1 MKINSS
7 IGPRKLIFFPG
18 EKILNQF
25 RIFNRYLIPYWS
37 LEALVLLIVLIT
49 TILGLLGPALA
60 GITIDR
66 AFLKHDL
73 YLFRMLLLLSLLLA
87 VFTGALAIIRNY
99 LTAYIGRM
107 LTFDLRR
114 DYTRHLFRLS
124 FTDFHR
130 RPTGEQ
136 LYRLDSDLS
145 TAAGLASESIPRI
158 LVTTSHFIFL
168 AGICLYLEWK
178 LTLVAILITP
188 LFYLHSRYFGRR
200 QKDITR
206 SFKEAS
212 QDSNTM
218 IQDALANIKLI
229 KAFGRDRWAVRTYLH
244 HRLRIIRFGLHRV
257 RVSITGNLSAG
268 LLNSIV
274 LLGFTYYLG
283 ARVIAG
289 SLSLGELVALTI
301 YLTQL
306 FVAIKGMGG
315 LYRDVMVKLV
325 SWDRVRE
332 TLGLAV
338 REEKPG
344 AVSLTDLRGIISCRS
359 LSFSYSPGRTTL
371 NGINLQIYPG
381 QFVGL
386 VGPSGSG
393 KTTLLML
400 LLRLIEP
407 DRGEIIIDGHNLEEI
422 RWSSLQPFLGI
433 ALQEAFLLNLS
444 IAENLRFGRT
454 EATEEEIRE
463 ALEIADMTETVRE
476 MDNGADS
483 MVGESGSR
491 LSEGQQQ
498 RLNIARAVIG
508 RPRILILDE
517 ATSAVGFDSE
527 ARILNRIRSRLP
539 ETTIISATHRIDTL
553 KEADRIL
560 VLNEGDLVETGT
572 YRELSKS
579 NGFFHSLCRD
589 QLK

>member
-1 MKINSS
+1 MMRQRPSTLK
-7 IGPRKLIFFPG
+7 
-18 EKILNQF
+18 QF

-49 TILGLLGPALA
+49 TILGLMGPALA

-66 AFLKHDL
+66 ALLKHDL

-87 VFTGALAIIRNY
+87 VFTGSISIIRNY

-168 AGICLYLEWK
+168 TGICLYLEWR
-178 LTLVAILITP
+178 LTLVALIITP

-206 SFKEAS
+206 SFKKAS

-229 KAFGRDRWAVRTYLH
+229 KAFGRDRWAVRIYLH

-268 LLNSIV
+268 ILNSVV

-344 AVSLTDLRGIISCRS
+344 AVALADLRGIISCRS
-359 LSFSYSPGRTTL
+359 LSFSYNPDKTTL
-371 NGINLQIYPG
+371 DGINLQIYPG

-400 LLRLIEP
+400 LLRLIDP
-407 DRGEIIIDGHNLEEI
+407 DQGDIIIDGHNLEEI
-422 RWSSLQPFLGI
+422 KWSSLQPFLGI

-444 IAENLRFGRT
+444 IAENLRFGRP

-463 ALEIADMTETVRE
+463 ALEIADLTETIRDME
-476 MDNGADS
+476 NGSDS
-483 MVGESGSR
+483 MVGEAGSR

-517 ATSAVGFDSE
+517 ATSSIGFDSE
-527 ARILNRIRSRLP
+527 ARILNRIRSKLP
-539 ETTIISATHRIDTL
+539 ETTIIFATHRLETL
-553 KEADRIL
+553 KVADRIL
-560 VLNEGDLVETGT
+560 VLNEGELVETGT
-572 YRELSKS
+572 HRELMKL
-579 NGFFHSLCRD
+579 NGFFHSLCQD

>member
-1 MKINSS
+1 MNLAEPLGIRKI
-7 IGPRKLIFFPG
+7 IFFPP

-66 AFLKHDL
+66 ALLRQDL
-73 YLFRMLLLLSLLLA
+73 YLFRMLMLLSLLLA
-87 VFTGALAIIRNY
+87 VFTGALSIIRNY

-168 AGICLYLEWK
+168 TGICLYLEWR

-188 LFYLHSRYFGRR
+188 LFYLHSRYFGRK

-206 SFKEAS
+206 SFKKAS

-229 KAFGRDRWAVRTYLH
+229 KAFGRDRWAVRSYLH
-244 HRLRIIRFGLHRV
+244 HRLRIIRFGLRRV

-283 ARVIAG
+283 ARVITG

-332 TLGLAV
+332 TLGLPI
-338 REEKPG
+338 REETP
-344 AVSLTDLRGIISCRS
+344 AAAALTDLRGIISCRS
-359 LSFSYSPGRTTL
+359 VSFSYSPGKTTL

-400 LLRLIEP
+400 LLRLIDP
-407 DRGEIIIDGHNLEEI
+407 DQGDIIIDGHNLEEI
-422 RWSSLQPFLGI
+422 KWSSLQPFLGI

-444 IAENLRFGRT
+444 IAENLRFGRP

-463 ALEIADMTETVRE
+463 ALEIADLTETVRE
-476 MDNGADS
+476 MEKGMES
-483 MVGESGSR
+483 MVGEAGSL

-508 RPRILILDE
+508 SPRILILDE
-517 ATSAVGFDSE
+517 ATSAIGFDSE
-527 ARILNRIRSRLP
+527 ARILSRIREKLIG
-539 ETTIISATHRIDTL
+539 TTILFATHRLSSL
-553 KEADRIL
+553 KQADRIL
-560 VLNEGDLVETGT
+560 VLNQGELVETGT
-572 YRELSKS
+572 HRDLIKLD
-579 NGFFHSLCRD
+579 GFYQSLY
-589 QLK
+589 KG

>member
-1 MKINSS
+1 MFS
-7 IGPRKLIFFPG
+7 PA
-18 EKILNQF
+18 EKIFNQF

-37 LEALVLLIVLIT
+37 LESLVLLIVLIT

-60 GITIDR
+60 GVTIDR
-66 AFLKHDL
+66 ALLKQDL
-73 YLFRMLLLLSLLLA
+73 YLFRMLLLISLLLA
-87 VFTGALAIIRNY
+87 VFTGGLSIIRTY

-158 LVTTSHFIFL
+158 LVTISHFIFL
-168 AGICLYLEWK
+168 TGICLYLEWR
-178 LTLVAILITP
+178 LTLIAILLTP

-206 SFKEAS
+206 SFKDAS

-229 KAFGRDRWAVRTYLH
+229 KAFGQDRWTVRRYLH

-257 RVSITGNLSAG
+257 RVSITGNLTAG
-268 LLNSIV
+268 LLNSIA
-274 LLGFTYYLG
+274 LIGFSYYLG
-283 ARVIAG
+283 VRVIRG
-289 SLSLGELVALTI
+289 SISLGELVALTI
-301 YLTQL
+301 YLAQL
-306 FVAIKGMGG
+306 FVSIKGMGG

-325 SWDRVRE
+325 SWERVRE
-332 TLGLAV
+332 TFSLPI
-338 REEKPG
+338 RKEKPD
-344 AVSLTDLRGIISCRS
+344 AAALTALRGIISYRS
-359 LSFSYSPGRTTL
+359 VSFSYRTDKTTL
-371 NGINLQIYPG
+371 IDISLQIYPG
-381 QFVGL
+381 EFVGL

-400 LLRLIEP
+400 LLRLIDP
-407 DRGEIIIDGHNLEEI
+407 DRGEILIDGHNLREI
-422 RWSSLQPFLGI
+422 KWSSLQPFLGI
-433 ALQEAFLLNLS
+433 ALQEAFLLNLT
-444 IAENLRFGRT
+444 IAENLRFGRP
-454 EATEEEIRE
+454 EATDEEIRE
-463 ALEIADMTETVRE
+463 ALEIADLTETVRE
-476 MDNGADS
+476 MEKGPES
-483 MVGESGSR
+483 MVGEAGNR

-517 ATSAVGFDSE
+517 ATSAIGFDSE
-527 ARILNRIRSRLP
+527 ARILSRIRKELIG
-539 ETTIISATHRIDTL
+539 TTILFATHRVSSL
-553 KEADRIL
+553 KQADRIL
-560 VLNEGDLVETGT
+560 VLNEGQLVENGT
-572 YRELSKS
+572 HRELIKLDGFYKS
-579 NGFFHSLCRD
+579 LYKG
-589 QLK
+589 